1 MNKKLLIFDL
11 DGTLIDSAPDLAL
24 SLNAMLTVLQREK
37 FEDAVIDAFDGY
49 HYEGEEEVIGLGNWV
64 DLNTDGDYELSAKV
78 NHEDAYELTLYVSS
92 KDGKITVNNVL

>member
-1 MNKKLLIFDL
+1 MEEKQEIKLFKKILKQLIKDL
-11 DGTLIDSAPDLAL
+11 EAIKDVEI
-24 SLNAMLTVLQREK
+24 NA

-49 HYEGEEEVIGLGNWV
+49 HYEGEDEVIGLGNWV
-64 DLNTDGDYELSAKV
+64 DLNTDGEYELNAKV